1 MPYGSLILRYWREAL
16 FSAVVIPLAFGFWL
30 RGERLD
36 AEKAAHKLTKAAFE
50 QQVSDY
56 RTAYQTAVAEAQAA
70 ARKVE
75 ADQERITHE
84 VSADYQSRLADV
96 RARYQ
101 RLLAKTEADS
111 GRAGAPDLPGV
122 SASAGGPDAAAA
134 CAGLPLAAR
143 LVATE
148 QAIQLDA
155 LQDWIRRQA
164 GVER

>member
-84 VSADYQSRLADV
+84 VSADYQARLADV
-96 RARYQ
+96 RARYS
-101 RLLAKTEADS
+101 RLLAEAKADT
-111 GRAGAPDLPGV
+111 RDAGAPDLPGI
-122 SASAGGPDAAAA
+122 SPASGGPDGSTAY
-134 CAGLPLAAR
+134 CGLPAERALI
-143 LVATE
+143 ATE
-148 QAIQLDA
+148 QALQLMA
-155 LQDWIRRQA
+155 LQAWVRRQA